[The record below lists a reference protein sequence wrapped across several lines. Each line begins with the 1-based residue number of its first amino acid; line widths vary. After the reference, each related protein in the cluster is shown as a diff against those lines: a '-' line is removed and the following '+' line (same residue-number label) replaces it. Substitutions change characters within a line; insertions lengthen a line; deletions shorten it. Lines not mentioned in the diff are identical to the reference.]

1 MNKNWIFTL
10 LLFNDVALDC
20 LRLGLWFSSRI
31 NSFSFSFVSI
41 ASNSFRLFSLLFIDT
56 RLRIVVS
63 VDKLDCTVRFIDD
76 VERASS
82 SVDDIASTWVQTI
95 KKIHIRSFQINQIK
109 LLSFCPWLLSS
120 ISDSSILFCSFDI
133 VLVILF
139 CSSSRSTTV
148 ILVVSGT
155 IGIDIWCC
163 CCCDW
168 LFCSFEFIESRC
180 CCRDVFNWLVRRG
193 RCWNNVLAFIESFR
207 SITRSNL
214 IHSSWLNNEK
224 NE

>member
-109 LLSFCPWLLSS
+109 LNQITFVLSLTIIINIRFFNFILLIWYCFSYFILFIITINYCYSCCIRNYWYRYLVLLLLWLIILFIWIYWIKMLLS
-120 ISDSSILFCSFDI
+120 
-133 VLVILF
+133 
-139 CSSSRSTTV
+139 
-148 ILVVSGT
+148 
-155 IGIDIWCC
+155 WC
-163 CCCDW
+163 
-168 LFCSFEFIESRC
+168 I
-180 CCRDVFNWLVRRG
+180 
-193 RCWNNVLAFIESFR
+193 
-207 SITRSNL
+207 
-214 IHSSWLNNEK
+214 
-224 NE
+224 